1 MKCNE
6 LHLIL
11 FIVHVMFQVQNNVRT
26 LISVTSLNVH
36 VETYIINVYVQFQ
49 ELPTIT
55 QKNPTNV
62 LPVQSTFSILQYV
75 VPTGFSTM

>member
-1 MKCNE
+1 MKCDE

-11 FIVHVMFQVQNNVRT
+11 FNVYVMFQVQNNAHT

-36 VETYIINVYVQFQ
+36 VEMYIINVRIQFQ

-55 QKNPTNV
+55 
-62 LPVQSTFSILQYV
+62 
-75 VPTGFSTM
+75 